1 MLPAK
6 APGQNSIG
14 TGGQDSIGANIQRK
28 YYDVHMPHLLSQIY
42 LYFLNISYI

>member
-14 TGGQDSIGANIQRK
+14 TGGQDSIGANRIGQKVFSRGIDK
-28 YYDVHMPHLLSQIY
+28 ICTLVD
-42 LYFLNISYI
+42 